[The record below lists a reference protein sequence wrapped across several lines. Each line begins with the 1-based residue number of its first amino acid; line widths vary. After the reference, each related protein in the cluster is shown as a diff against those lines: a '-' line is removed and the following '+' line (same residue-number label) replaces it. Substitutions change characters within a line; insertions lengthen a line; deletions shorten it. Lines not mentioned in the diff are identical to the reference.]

1 MKRIGVLLAILVVI
15 SIGLLAASPSFAA
28 SSEEFYQKD
37 SDVFDDWG
45 ICRTRAYG
53 TDGFFELTETSFRP
67 VIAFESLG
75 EENVAQAY
83 ALGEQFA
90 EKYPDRRQRAER
102 IFYFVRDRVQYTP
115 DVDQFRFPEFAQN
128 ADELATTIEQQ
139 GFGRGDCEDSAILL
153 AVMYKGAGYRSAIVL
168 PPGHAA
174 ALVYLPEYK
183 KADRL
188 EFEGESGWIWAEAT
202 GRNNPFGWI
211 PQQYKGARL
220 TTYEVSAEPI
230 TPAETPTEPG
240 ESVAKTGKNV
250 PLLASP
256 FVVVISLM
264 LILSLFGRRRGVARK
279 RRRA

>member
-1 MKRIGVLLAILVVI
+1 MTVKRIGVSLAILAVI
-15 SIGLLAASPSFAA
+15 SISAIAVSPSFAA
-28 SSEEFYQKD
+28 SSGGFYERAGE
-37 SDVFDDWG
+37 VFDDWY

-53 TDGFFELTETSFRP
+53 ADGFFELTETSFRP

-75 EENVAQAY
+75 KYVDQAY
-83 ALGEQFA
+83 ELGEQFA
-90 EKYPDRRQRAER
+90 EKYTDPCQRAEM

-115 DVDQFRFPEFAQN
+115 DVDQFRFEEFAQN

-188 EFEGESGWIWAEAT
+188 EFKGESGWIWAEAT

-211 PQQYKGARL
+211 PQQYKGASL
-220 TTYEVSAEPI
+220 STYEVSDEPI
-230 TPAETPTEPG
+230 TVTEIPTEP
-240 ESVAKTGKNV
+240 ETSVAKTGENIL
-250 PLLASP
+250 LLASP
-256 FVVVISLM
+256 FLVVISLM
-264 LILSLFGRRRGVARK
+264 LILSLFGRRR
-279 RRRA
+279 RRA